1 MNIEY
6 DVSLFDPKTKQYIPN
21 EQLSEMGSPE
31 PDPKA
36 KTITTFWR
44 CRPQDRTSVYRWQGS
59 KLVLIEETVIEQEKG
74 GTRVTV
80 KKRRDGKMVVVSST
94 LEEVQ

>member
-1 MNIEY
+1 
-6 DVSLFDPKTKQYIPN
+6 
-21 EQLSEMGSPE
+21 
-31 PDPKA
+31 
-36 KTITTFWR
+36 
-44 CRPQDRTSVYRWQGS
+44 
-59 KLVLIEETVIEQEKG
+59 LIEETVIEQEKG